1 MVKLLPYFAG
11 LIMILFGIAF
21 YSAMSAF
28 RKMAKTTEASTRRDE
43 ATADKAVAD
52 KAAADKA
59 N

>member
-1 MVKLLPYFAG
+1 MVELLPYFAG
-11 LIMILFGIAF
+11 LIMVLFGIAF

-43 ATADKAVAD
+43 AASD
-52 KAAADKA
+52 KAASDKA

>member
-1 MVKLLPYFAG
+1 
-11 LIMILFGIAF
+11 MILFGIAF